1 MDLLILVLLGTQD
14 KSFHRL
20 LDSISEQIKE
30 GNIKDKVIVQ
40 AGHTKYESK
49 DMEIFD
55 LIPTNELSELITNA
69 NLIITHGG
77 VGSIMECIKN
87 NKVII
92 AAPRLKKYNE
102 HVNDHQIQIIEEFAG
117 KGYLIPLYDI
127 SLLKEALQKASGF
140 KAKKY
145 TSNNEAFVKIIDEY
159 INKVV

>member
-20 LDSISEQIKE
+20 LDTIQLLIDNKTIQ
-30 GNIKDKVIVQ
+30 NKVVVQ
-40 AGHTKYESK
+40 AGTTKYQSK

-55 LIPTNELSELITNA
+55 LIPTNELNELIKKA

-77 VGSIMECIKN
+77 VGSIMECIRN

-92 AAPRLKKYNE
+92 ATPRLKQYNE
-102 HVNDHQIQIIEEFAG
+102 HVNDHQIQIIEEFAN

-127 SLLKEALQKASGF
+127 SLLKETLQKATSF
-140 KAKKY
+140 KTKKY
-145 TSNNEAFVKIIDEY
+145 ISNNEKFVKMIDQY
-159 INKVV
+159 INEVV